1 MADLIDE
8 LQKEHAAVTALL
20 AEIKQLG
27 VASPQARDKLM
38 LAEKGLLGH
47 LRKED
52 ERLYPVLHDAAAR
65 DPKLARTLE
74 VFAAEMQEVSKTALG
89 FIAKYRAG
97 GDAME
102 FAKDFGRLSFALSTR
117 LKREESILYVAYRQH
132 AA

>member
-1 MADLIDE
+1 MGDLIDE
-8 LQKEHAAVTALL
+8 LRKEHASIVALL
-20 AEIKQLG
+20 NEVKQLG
-27 VASPQARDKLM
+27 VASQGARHKLA

-52 ERLYPVLHDAAAR
+52 ERLYPVLQGAAAD

-74 VFAAEMQEVSKTALG
+74 VFATEMQEVSKAALG
-89 FIAKYRAG
+89 FTAKYRDG

-117 LKREESILYVAYRQH
+117 IKREESILYVAYRQH